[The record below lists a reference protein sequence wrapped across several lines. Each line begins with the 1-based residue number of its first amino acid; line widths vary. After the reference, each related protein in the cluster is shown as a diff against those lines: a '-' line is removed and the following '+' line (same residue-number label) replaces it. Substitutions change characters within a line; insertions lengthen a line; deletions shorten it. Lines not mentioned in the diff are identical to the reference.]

1 MLQETIY
8 LCTSVGLRNM
18 FHELSPFQCSKY
30 DSQAIIKRGK
40 KMITGLLVM
49 VAGYSPEEHLV
60 RIESIVV
67 WSSLKLPAMRINA
80 TCLVVDG

>member
-1 MLQETIY
+1 
-8 LCTSVGLRNM
+8 
-18 FHELSPFQCSKY
+18 
-30 DSQAIIKRGK
+30 
-40 KMITGLLVM
+40 MITGLLVM

-67 WSSLKLPAMRINA
+67 WSSLKLSSMRINA